1 MFVSPT
7 DRGVHDAVLL
17 DPALGWP
24 PLQLLPR
31 VHAAAGAPPLPQ
43 PRVQVQ
49 QRQEGRHR
57 LLALPNTHR
66 CVRGHPGEEMYPFLA
81 LKYILFLFYFRNH
94 GGDPLD
100 HDVRHIHL
108 RPPESSR

>member
-1 MFVSPT
+1 MIFIFDVLPSS
-7 DRGVHDAVLL
+7 DRGVHGAVLL
-17 DPALGWP
+17 DPALGGP

-43 PRVQVQ
+43 PGVQVQ

-66 CVRGHPGEEMYPFLA
+66 WVR
-81 LKYILFLFYFRNH
+81 
-94 GGDPLD
+94 
-100 HDVRHIHL
+100 
-108 RPPESSR
+108 RPPGDGRKCTLSFR